1 MISILSITAILE
13 IEGVSDTA
21 WTGQKALF
29 DQVFKEALIMTIANH
44 YITINQVNEVFV
56 KLIDTTDSRR
66 LTLRV
71 EEDQN
76 ISSRLRRK
84 LSEDS
89 AVEISSRVLAGNVIG
104 DTSETVSARIKAK
117 TDSGEFTRNL
127 RMKANELGA
136 TELEEATVEEYQA
149 ADSGGGTKSHSS
161 GLGVGAITGIAFGV
175 FAAGVLIAVAYFY
188 SFTMRQRKNKTVR
201 QVLIPL
207 MCGTIPRG
215 LPNHGITPISETT
228 INPMAMQQMA
238 PPAPDQEEDLIVTTE
253 LKVCE
258 RHWNYP

>member
-1 MISILSITAILE
+1 
-13 IEGVSDTA
+13 
-21 WTGQKALF
+21 
-29 DQVFKEALIMTIANH
+29 MTIANH

-56 KLIDTTDSRR
+56 KSIDTTDSRR

-149 ADSGGGTKSHSS
+149 ADSGGGR
-161 GLGVGAITGIAFGV
+161 G
-175 FAAGVLIAVAYFY
+175 
-188 SFTMRQRKNKTVR
+188 R
-201 QVLIPL
+201 
-207 MCGTIPRG
+207 PRTRSA
-215 LPNHGITPISETT
+215 TPRC
-228 INPMAMQQMA
+228 P
-238 PPAPDQEEDLIVTTE
+238 
-253 LKVCE
+253 
-258 RHWNYP
+258 